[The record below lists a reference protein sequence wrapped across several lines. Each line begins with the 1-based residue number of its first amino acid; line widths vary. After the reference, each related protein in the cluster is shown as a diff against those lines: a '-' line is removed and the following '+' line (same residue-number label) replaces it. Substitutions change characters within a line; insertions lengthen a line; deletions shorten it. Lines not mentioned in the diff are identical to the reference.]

1 MVSPVCNDICLTMDF
16 DSNTLVTV
24 TKRGADGRTV
34 YNHVF
39 EDKGRK
45 IMVKFDIL
53 GRSRCEP
60 ALPSEPESQLESPPE
75 RHNETQTEL
84 GLECEEQSK
93 SQSEPYFET
102 QTEIVDALQPKLQ
115 SEPQPERLPEQV
127 KRGSE
132 ESRPGPALPAER
144 EPQSPPKGHTDTQ
157 TEPQC
162 CEEQSKPKPQSV
174 PTSKA
179 PPGTEDTIQ
188 SNSQPETHPDP
199 PHEQI
204 KHAVEE
210 ALKIKSIRDRLG
222 ASVTYLEGLLR
233 IGDMVK
239 DVSRSFQSG
248 PPADYEYSRRSTRSL
263 EFP

>member
-84 GLECEEQSK
+84 GPECEEQSK

-115 SEPQPERLPEQV
+115 SEPQPDPLPGQV
-127 KRGSE
+127 K
-132 ESRPGPALPAER
+132 
-144 EPQSPPKGHTDTQ
+144 
-157 TEPQC
+157 
-162 CEEQSKPKPQSV
+162 
-174 PTSKA
+174 
-179 PPGTEDTIQ
+179 
-188 SNSQPETHPDP
+188 
-199 PHEQI
+199 
-204 KHAVEE
+204 HAAEE
-210 ALKIKSIRDRLG
+210 AVKIKSIRDRLG
-222 ASVTYLEGLLR
+222 ASVTYLEGLLKV
-233 IGDMVK
+233 GDVMK
-239 DVSRSFQSG
+239 DVSRSFQNVQ
-248 PPADYEYSRRSTRSL
+248 PIDYKYSHRSILSL
-263 EFP
+263 AFPLES